1 MKTTLNWLYEN
12 WMKGTPFLALYTFIL
27 IWLYVGHDTIEG
39 IALTLIWL
47 QCPFYWA
54 HEFEEYVLPGGFLDF
69 FNRNMMG
76 STRGDK
82 PLTKVGSKKE
92 GYHRN
97 VQNKRNGMRN
107 Y

>member
-1 MKTTLNWLYEN
+1 MRNVSPIWADQNATAAFR
-12 WMKGTPFLALYTFIL
+12 FLLEKRL
-27 IWLYVGHDTIEG
+27 GHDTIDG